1 MQKDKIKIICLI
13 GQLGNG
19 GTERQLY
26 LFLKH
31 LDRVKF
37 NPRVVVSSKSGGS
50 RWEKQIREEL
60 SVPVKFLGDLPK
72 AAKFAKFAWTV
83 LKNRAD
89 IVFSWSFYT
98 NAFCMACPGTEFIGS
113 LREGLHTAKTQLSS
127 SNFKY
132 SLKPKHFVVNSN
144 HLADELKLAGIAE
157 NRISVIYNIFS
168 CKEKFCEIRK
178 TEIQGRLREQYC
190 IPQDAIVVA
199 GIGSSSPEKDFQFFI
214 SVFKKAFSSN
224 KNLFGLLIGNIGDE
238 IKNEIRKMKLE
249 NSFLLTGEMESAV
262 KLLPASDIFF
272 LSSKSEGLPNALLE
286 AIDTGC
292 AVLATDVGGV
302 REVIEPYGQEI
313 SGKIL
318 ITGRD
323 VDSAASKLVFL
334 ADNTD
339 FRKDISSQRLKTLA
353 KFAPDKIMTE
363 YCEILNHCR

>member
-1 MQKDKIKIICLI
+1 MRTKIKVICLI

-31 LDRVKF
+31 LDRGKF
-37 NPRVVVSSKSGGS
+37 KPTVVVSSKSGGS

-60 SVPVKFLGDLPK
+60 SIPINFLGSLPK

-113 LREGLHTAKTQLSS
+113 LRGDLHMAKAQLSN

-132 SLKPKHFVVNSN
+132 SLKPSRFVVNSN
-144 HLADELKLAGIAE
+144 HLRDELKLEGIAE
-157 NRISVIYNIFS
+157 NRISVIYNIFPS
-168 CKEKFCEIRK
+168 EENLCETRK
-178 TEIQGRLREQYC
+178 TETRIRLREQYH

-199 GIGSSSPEKDFQFFI
+199 GIGRSCPEKDFQFFV

-224 KNLFGLLIGNIGDE
+224 KKLFGLLVGNIGSE
-238 IKNEIRKMKLE
+238 IKNEIGMMKLE
-249 NSFLLTGEMESAV
+249 DSFVLTGEVESARA
-262 KLLPASDIFF
+262 LLPAADIFF

-286 AIDTGC
+286 AIDAGC

-302 REVIEPYGQEI
+302 REVIEPYGEE
-313 SGKIL
+313 
-318 ITGRD
+318 ITGRILIGNRD
-323 VDSAASKLVFL
+323 VDGAAAKLVFL
-334 ADNTD
+334 AENLD
-339 FRKDISSQRLKTLA
+339 FRKDVSSRRMEALA
-353 KFAPDKIMTE
+353 KYGPENIMSE
-363 YCEILNHCR
+363 YNKLLTH